1 MDYRTAVTFTDSLA
15 HLADDKQKKS
25 VIVAGAGAVVNAWR
39 PILKALEP
47 WYDFPLEP
55 DGANSFL
62 ARVVYLLR
70 WWKTDHGGEAKQE
83 LDSWLEKH
91 ATIKRDIAWELKL
104 AEANGEIKARP
115 SLALLME
122 KLVVGYSPCF
132 GLVTTN
138 WDTVVPQA
146 IRSVLGA
153 DYEVCVEPHH
163 LHGSVANP
171 ETLYLPSEVIREPY
185 RQPNAEH
192 EIGVMH
198 STVINLIAGAK
209 RTILYGLSIDPL
221 DAELSQVLSEAW
233 NCSSM
238 EEILIVDPKHEKIA
252 HRVNLLVARE
262 RNVRIVGINPDT
274 MAEEKDYTIRMRG
287 KSMTEPLSIS
297 AI

>member
-1 MDYRTAVTFTDSLA
+1 MELRIADSLTRFNG
-15 HLADDKQKKS
+15 DEQKTS
-25 VIVAGAGAVVNAWR
+25 VIVAGAGAVENAWQ

-55 DGANSFL
+55 DGANSFF

-70 WWKTDHGGEAKQE
+70 WWKMDHGEESKQTFE
-83 LDSWLEKH
+83 SWLKKL
-91 ATIKRDIAWELKL
+91 TDIKRDIARELKL
-104 AEANGEIKARP
+104 AEADGKIKARP

-146 IRSVLGA
+146 IGSVLGA
-153 DYEVCVEPHH
+153 DYEGSVEALH

-171 ETLYLPSEVIREPY
+171 DTLYLPSEVIREPY
-185 RQPNAEH
+185 RQPHVEH

-198 STVINLIAGAK
+198 STVVEKIRGAQ

-221 DAELSQVLSEAW
+221 DAELSQVLSAAW

-238 EEILIVDPKHEKIA
+238 EEILIVDPQHGKIA
-252 HRVNLLVARE
+252 HRVNLLVARH
-262 RNVRIVGINPDT
+262 RNVRIVGINPNT
-274 MAEEKDYTIRMRG
+274 MAEEKDYTIRKPGRG
-287 KSMTEPLSIS
+287 
-297 AI
+297 